1 MFESRKVCFRMKTL
15 VVVHVYYP
23 QLWPELAACVRNV
36 DGERDLVVTYGDEAA
51 VQGAR
56 RDFPEAR
63 FLKCENRGYDIW
75 PFIAALQSSDLSAY
89 DAIVKLHTKRDVV
102 SDIIFDFNHAVY
114 NGPAWRNFLLG
125 FVRTPEAWRRTRR
138 LLAKSGV
145 GMVAERHVVMR
156 RRDVPVSRTKES
168 FDAAA
173 EFLGLD
179 PKRVR
184 RSGQY
189 VAGTMFA
196 AKPAA
201 LRPLLGKE
209 LTAELFE
216 LPTGHMTETF
226 AHVMERALG
235 LSVTAAGQKI
245 VAFNGSLRLRRAWY
259 WLCKL
264 VGK

>member
-1 MFESRKVCFRMKTL
+1 MRAL
-15 VVVHVYYP
+15 VIVHVYYP
-23 QLWPELAACVRNV
+23 RLWPELAACVRNIG
-36 DGERDLVVTYGDEAA
+36 GERDLVVTFGDEAA
-51 VQGAR
+51 AQGAR

-75 PFIAALQSSDLSAY
+75 PFLAALKSADLSRY
-89 DAIVKLHTKRDVV
+89 DVVVKLHTKRDIDDEVR
-102 SDIIFDFNHAVY
+102 FEFNHAVY
-114 NGPAWRNFLLG
+114 DGAAWRNFLLG
-125 FVRTPEAWRRTRR
+125 FVRTPEAWGRTRR

-156 RRDVPVSRTKES
+156 RRDVPVARTKES

-179 PKRVR
+179 PKAVR

-201 LRPLLGKE
+201 LRPLLAKE
-209 LTAELFE
+209 LAAEMFDPPE
-216 LPTGHMTETF
+216 GHMTETF

-235 LSVTAAGQKI
+235 LSVTAAGLRI

-259 WLCKL
+259 GFLRL
-264 VGK
+264 LRI

>member
-1 MFESRKVCFRMKTL
+1 MRTL

-23 QLWPELAACVRNV
+23 QLWPELAACVRNI
-36 DGERDLVVTYGDEAA
+36 DGERDIVVTYGDEAA
-51 VQGAR
+51 VVEAR

-102 SDIIFDFNHAVY
+102 SDVTLDFNGTVL
-114 NGPAWRNFLLG
+114 NGSAWRNYLLG
-125 FVRTPEAWRRTRR
+125 FVRTPEAWRRAQR
-138 LLAKSGV
+138 LLARPDV
-145 GMVAERHVVMR
+145 GMVAERRMILLWR
-156 RRDVPVSRTKES
+156 EVPVLRSKES
-168 FDAAA
+168 FDEASR
-173 EFLGLD
+173 FLGLD
-179 PKRVR
+179 PSHVR

-201 LRPLLGKE
+201 LRPLLAKG
-209 LTAELFE
+209 LTAEMFE
-216 LPTGHMTETF
+216 NPAGHMTETF
-226 AHVMERALG
+226 AHVVERALG
-235 LSVTAAGQKI
+235 LSVTAAGLRI

-259 WLCKL
+259 RLRKL
-264 VGK
+264 IRI